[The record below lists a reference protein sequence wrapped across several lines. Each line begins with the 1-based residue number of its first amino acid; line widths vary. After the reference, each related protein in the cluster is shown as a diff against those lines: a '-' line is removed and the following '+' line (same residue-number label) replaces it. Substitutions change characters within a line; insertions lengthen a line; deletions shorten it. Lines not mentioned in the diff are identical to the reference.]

1 MYIKELTPLL
11 VVILLLLYLCL
22 VRWRSAKYKGQIGE
36 KCVSSILSTLPSN
49 YYLFNNIYL
58 QNGTHSTQIDH
69 VIVSPYGIFVIE
81 TKNYKGWIYGTK
93 HGEYWT
99 QNIYGTKFPLRNP
112 VRQNYAHTRA
122 LQGLL
127 GIPLNRFIQI
137 VVFLD
142 RAELKGYMDE
152 RVVYLSQLR
161 EFILSHSTER
171 LTTEEVASFRDLIH
185 TSDVRGSKAAKRHIL
200 YVRARVQERQ
210 RLIESRVCPR
220 CGGQLLVRQGP
231 YSSFLGCSNY
241 PRCRFTAP
249 DSSH

>member
-1 MYIKELTPLL
+1 M
-11 VVILLLLYLCL
+11 
-22 VRWRSAKYKGQIGE
+22 
-36 KCVSSILSTLPSN
+36 
-49 YYLFNNIYL
+49 
-58 QNGTHSTQIDH
+58 
-69 VIVSPYGIFVIE
+69 SPYGIFGIE
-81 TKNYKGWIYGTK
+81 TKNYKGWIYGRR
-93 HGEYWT
+93 HAEYWT

-127 GIPLNRFIQI
+127 GIPLNRCVQI

-185 TSDVRGSKAAKRHIL
+185 TSDVRGTKAAKRHIL

-210 RLIESRVCPR
+210 RLIESRICPR

-231 YSSFLGCSNY
+231 YSTFLGCSNY
-241 PRCRFTAP
+241 PRSLHRLRLEPLISLRRKSCQRRLVYAGAYTHSP
-249 DSSH
+249 DTFLRRVSGLRVYEGGIVVTSP

>member
-1 MYIKELTPLL
+1 MYLGEGKYISTANNIIMYIKELTPLL

-99 QNIYGTKFPLRNP
+99 QNIYG
-112 VRQNYAHTRA
+112 VRYSLQAELCPYKGVTRA
-122 LQGLL
+122 VGGTSGYVHSGC
-127 GIPLNRFIQI
+127 GIH
-137 VVFLD
+137 
-142 RAELKGYMDE
+142 G
-152 RVVYLSQLR
+152 
-161 EFILSHSTER
+161 
-171 LTTEEVASFRDLIH
+171 
-185 TSDVRGSKAAKRHIL
+185 
-200 YVRARVQERQ
+200 
-210 RLIESRVCPR
+210 
-220 CGGQLLVRQGP
+220 
-231 YSSFLGCSNY
+231 
-241 PRCRFTAP
+241 
-249 DSSH
+249 

>member
-1 MYIKELTPLL
+1 MMSLFLPLTL
-11 VVILLLLYLCL
+11 VLLLLSLFIK
-22 VRWRSAKYKGQIGE
+22 WNEAKIKGRIGE
-36 KCVSSILSTLPSN
+36 KRVSSVLSTLPDG
-49 YYLFNNIYL
+49 YFPFDNIHL
-58 QNGTHSTQIDH
+58 REGDRSTQIDH
-69 VIVSPYGIFVIE
+69 VVVSPYGIFVIE
-81 TKNYKGWIYGTK
+81 TKNYKGWIYGRRRA
-93 HGEYWT
+93 EYWT

-122 LQGLL
+122 LQELL
-127 GIPLNRFIQI
+127 GIPLNRFVQI

-142 RAELKGYMDE
+142 RAVLKGYMDE

-171 LTTEEVASFRDLIH
+171 LTAEEVTSFRDLIH
-185 TSDVRGSKAAKRHIL
+185 SSDVRGTKAAKRHIL

-210 RLIESRVCPR
+210 RLIESRICPR

-241 PRCRFTAP
+241 PHCRFTAP